1 MMESSMRLERRLH
14 VNRGLARLERTAV
27 VAL

>member
-14 VNRGLARLERTAV
+14 VNRGLARLERKAV
-27 VAL
+27 FTL